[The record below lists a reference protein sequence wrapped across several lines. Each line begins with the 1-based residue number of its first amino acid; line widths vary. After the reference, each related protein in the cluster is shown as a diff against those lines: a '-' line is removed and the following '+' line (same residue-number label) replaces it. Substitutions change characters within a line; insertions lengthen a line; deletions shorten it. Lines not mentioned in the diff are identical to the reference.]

1 MTPEERADRA
11 ANLWMAAARTQSGTR
26 YDKRVFIANEI
37 RAAIVAER
45 EACAA
50 LCAEHARL
58 VMEADDT
65 GDNIHTARY
74 LAVAIR
80 ARA

>member
-1 MTPEERADRA
+1 MTSRERRYGFALPEWMIGMPAEKVPQVRA
-11 ANLWMAAARTQSGTR
+11 L
-26 YDKRVFIANEI
+26 V
-37 RAAIVAER
+37 RAAIQAER

-50 LCAEHARL
+50 LCDEHARR

-74 LAVAIR
+74 LAAAIR
-80 ARA
+80 ART